1 MRRQQTNPI
10 NTTTTTTTTT
20 SDNLATELRQIQNM
34 SRDDFVGREQLT
46 VHHNRNDENNNNR
59 TPNTETVDPTST
71 IPPDRPSNQYMTEEQ
86 IRDMVNYYYS
96 RNPTSTRPRMNIATM
111 HTQPLT
117 PPPTSPVQ
125 DEIEVLLEEAAQT
138 NQNIAHNFMQ
148 NHDAFRHIG
157 DNIRTLRQ
165 QVLTIIDS
173 LTGWSMNHPYLI
185 MGTLATVGGTLF
197 FAIRGYR
204 AIILTG
210 AFQQITPNVGGVLST
225 IFNRENTPENTVNR
239 RHFFNVINTA
249 AQTGGIIF
257 IMTVIIRGLRRL

>member
-34 SRDDFVGREQLT
+34 SRDNFVGREQPT
-46 VHHNRNDENNNNR
+46 VHHKRNDENNNNKI
-59 TPNTETVDPTST
+59 PNTETVDPTST

-125 DEIEVLLEEAAQT
+125 DPVPAAT
-138 NQNIAHNFMQ
+138 NRQHMPSLYSPSHSIM
-148 NHDAFRHIG
+148 IPV
-157 DNIRTLRQ
+157 RTK
-165 QVLTIIDS
+165 
-173 LTGWSMNHPYLI
+173 
-185 MGTLATVGGTLF
+185 
-197 FAIRGYR
+197 
-204 AIILTG
+204 
-210 AFQQITPNVGGVLST
+210 
-225 IFNRENTPENTVNR
+225 ENTPLKLRIILSRTVNTRLTRKALRAYDARCRLSLCYLAPSYFAIPVILLYLALRTRCR
-239 RHFFNVINTA
+239 RIHIHPRH
-249 AQTGGIIF
+249 GIQ
-257 IMTVIIRGLRRL
+257 

>member
-1 MRRQQTNPI
+1 
-10 NTTTTTTTTT
+10 
-20 SDNLATELRQIQNM
+20 
-34 SRDDFVGREQLT
+34 
-46 VHHNRNDENNNNR
+46 
-59 TPNTETVDPTST
+59 
-71 IPPDRPSNQYMTEEQ
+71 
-86 IRDMVNYYYS
+86 
-96 RNPTSTRPRMNIATM
+96 MNIATM

-185 MGTLATVGGTLF
+185 MGTRWYSIFCNT
-197 FAIRGYR
+197 R
-204 AIILTG
+204 
-210 AFQQITPNVGGVLST
+210 LSCYN
-225 IFNRENTPENTVNR
+225 FNRCVSTNNT
-239 RHFFNVINTA
+239 
-249 AQTGGIIF
+249 
-257 IMTVIIRGLRRL
+257 

>member
-34 SRDDFVGREQLT
+34 SRDNFVDREQPT

-71 IPPDRPSNQYMTEEQ
+71 
-86 IRDMVNYYYS
+86 
-96 RNPTSTRPRMNIATM
+96 RPRMNIATM

-117 PPPTSPVQ
+117 PPTSPVR